1 MNISEARWILFET
14 NLNGIKC
21 LTECFTDHTEYLLV
35 VHYALESMLNVLED
49 MVNFLDG
56 PF

>member
-21 LTECFTDHTEYLLV
+21 LTECFTDHTECLLV